1 MPDIPAKSDL
11 TYFHSARLL
20 FLSCSLDFAN
30 FTMQCMTFQCFNC
43 SFIPFNVI
51 FIINPYAFCN
61 SLCSLWFTIN
71 QAGKPIQEPG
81 NVWRLEF
88 ALRPYGEPI
97 WARNPLD
104 SQLHLVLLIRNRTT
118 FKYLIGFRS
127 IITSCQ
133 MPRSILFT
141 IHLFFNA
148 WCLIIWL
155 SEHRIF
161 FIQARP

>member
-30 FTMQCMTFQCFNC
+30 FTMQCMIFQCFNC

-61 SLCSLWFTIN
+61 SLCSIWFTIN

-81 NVWRLEF
+81 KMCGVSKLHWGPMASLFERD
-88 ALRPYGEPI
+88 
-97 WARNPLD
+97 PLD